1 MLVATFNATTGWAGR
16 EITWQDERFT
26 LDGHGPITAAD
37 VMEYDR
43 QGHLDW
49 PSEEMRSWVAARL
62 AWEQA
67 AVAPAQPVTPAQQ
80 AAFAQPVTPTQ
91 PVTPVTPTQPMT
103 PMQPVTPAQAGGEP
117 VAQAAAEPA
126 AQPATEPAAATADEV
141 YDLLA
146 PAGDIVDAVG
156 TATYQEALGLIAD
169 ARPDASLHVEKWAHL
184 IPEPE
189 NPWDRNAVAVYVDGR
204 KVGYLPREHTAAYA
218 SLLGQIWTNYHGRAV
233 CRAVVGGGLNEVTSQ
248 VGTTTPV
255 DEAQYGVK
263 LALATPEHFAGTH
276 DMKMLTAE
284 ELAAG
289 PPPV

>member
-16 EITWQDERFT
+16 EITWEDERFT
-26 LDGHGPITAAD
+26 LDGHGLITTAD

-49 PSEEMRSWVAARL
+49 PSEEMRSWVAERL

-67 AVAPAQPVTPAQQ
+67 SVAPAQPVTA
-80 AAFAQPVTPTQ
+80 VTPVGPVS
-91 PVTPVTPTQPMT
+91 PVTPVTPSQPVM
-103 PMQPVTPAQAGGEP
+103 PIQPVTPT
-117 VAQAAAEPA
+117 QAAAEPA
-126 AQPATEPAAATADEV
+126 AQPVEQPAAAAGAAPADEV
-141 YDLLA
+141 HDLLA
-146 PAGDIVDAVG
+146 PAGDIVEVVG
-156 TATYQEALGLIAD
+156 TATYQEALATVAD
-169 ARPDASLHVEKWAHL
+169 APPDASLHVEKWAHL

-189 NPWDRNAVAVYVDGR
+189 NPWDRNAVAVYVEGR
-204 KVGYLPREHTAAYA
+204 KAGYVPREHTAAYA
-218 SLLGQIWTNYHGRAV
+218 ALLGQIWTNYHGRAV
-233 CRAVVGGGLNEVTSQ
+233 CRAVVGGGLHQATSQ
-248 VGTTTPV
+248 VGAVTQV

-289 PPPV
+289 PPPI